1 MRPGGGEQL
10 RYKPGHRQRY
20 ADLACSRQDD
30 AQVLVVQVNPKPRRE
45 LTAKHPCGLKLQHPA
60 PGQPSANPA
69 TAA

>member
-1 MRPGGGEQL
+1 
-10 RYKPGHRQRY
+10 
-20 ADLACSRQDD
+20 
-30 AQVLVVQVNPKPRRE
+30 VVQVNPKPRRE